1 MVIAGETFRRTIL
14 LIAAVVS
21 LLAALPAAAA
31 EGQPSSSAAGATQAA
46 TSPDDPVLLLWP
58 QPREVQRGAD
68 SLVRLPIRIVAPAEL
83 EAPAALLQREVGNL
97 FGPAAAG
104 GAGGTMIRLALAPEA
119 LTRPEEYT
127 VEPYVGGVMLRS
139 HDAQGSFW
147 AVHTLATLLGQ
158 ARPAADGYTVAIPA
172 IRDWP
177 DTQFRAVM
185 FQGAWVPTL
194 EDYRRTL
201 ELMARMHITYFALE
215 FGPQVVL
222 DFDPSIA
229 EGGRFSKADAR
240 AVIDYGRSLGLKP
253 IAYLNMLGHLDRAYK
268 KDPYTQHGGIDIRTD
283 ETYEKFVYPILQE
296 TLDIYGPVEYF
307 HCGMDEAWELFTWL
321 SEQGD
326 DVTSLIARH
335 IERVDD
341 FLKARGVKL
350 VIWHDML
357 IARSLSDEIGGPA
370 GPANGGPPQNTAAAL
385 GRIPKDVILDYWFY
399 DPLPAYPAL
408 DYLQAQGFEV
418 WASPWETPF
427 SFVRYAQARNAPTLG
442 TMWSDPPWCFGDPQS
457 SPVIAFY
464 AQAAWN
470 ASAAGPDVAPEAD
483 MKQAAQHA
491 TSGALWRRRTVTMPG
506 EGAEGARLLSPSGP
520 RRASAADERFYGV
533 PLASGQ
539 PVPIE
544 PLPESSK
551 PLDLAAR
558 AARVRLLG
566 GVELALDGVNT
577 ERGRGQ
583 LILYAAPLEKTG
595 TNNYGTEV
603 LVGADGAVLEVA
615 RDESGDHAVPSG
627 GFVLSAHGGR
637 GKVRQLRAL
646 HPGDRVAVLDAQGR
660 WIGGGEPMALFA
672 ELPGGQVLA
681 VNGEDIAREAG
692 QVVLYHPGYGEG
704 HTQTNEFGV
713 EVVVRDG
720 KVAAVNDGAGDTA
733 IPQDGYVLSAQRGD
747 GSPQA
752 TALSALQPGDAIRLL
767 VEKSGTR
774 QYLDEALAERSKRLP
789 VGAWCPALYLAVT
802 SDRRSSPGALLGEW
816 LVRYDDGTTES
827 IPCRYGREALSPE
840 PEALPVG
847 LADPV
852 WLVDQTEKRFLVTE
866 WQNPHPEKVVS
877 ELVFAPGQA
886 VLEVGARVVAATA
899 AVE

>member
-1 MVIAGETFRRTIL
+1 MVIAGGKVGLTIL
-14 LIAAVVS
+14 LIAAAVVC

-31 EGQPSSSAAGATQAA
+31 EGQPSSSAAGAAQAA
-46 TSPDDPVLLLWP
+46 TSLDDPVSLLWP
-58 QPREVQRGAD
+58 RPREVSRGAD
-68 SLVRLPIRIVAPAEL
+68 SQIRLPIRIVAPAAL
-83 EAPAALLQREVGNL
+83 EAPAALLRREVEGL
-97 FGPAAAG
+97 FGPAAVG
-104 GAGGTMIRLALAPEA
+104 GGGGTLIRLALAPEA

-127 VEPYVGGVMLRS
+127 VEPSVGGVLLRS

-158 ARPAADGYTVAIPA
+158 ARPAAHGYTVAIPA

-177 DTQFRAVM
+177 DTQFRALM

-215 FGPQVVL
+215 FGPQAVL
-222 DFDPSIA
+222 DFDPTIA
-229 EGGRFSKADAR
+229 EGGRFSKAEAR
-240 AVIDYGRSLGLKP
+240 AVIEYGRSLGLKP
-253 IAYLNMLGHLDRAYK
+253 IAYLNMLGHLDRAYQK
-268 KDPYTQHGGIDIRTD
+268 EPYTQHGGIDIRSD
-283 ETYEKFVYPILQE
+283 ETYEKFVYPILRE
-296 TLDIYGPVEYF
+296 MLDVYGPVEYF
-307 HCGMDEAWELFTWL
+307 HCGMDEAWGLFTWL
-321 SEQGD
+321 SQQGD

-357 IARSLSDEIGGPA
+357 IARSLSEEIGGPA

-408 DYLQAQGFEV
+408 DYLRAQGFEV

-427 SFVRYAQARNAPTLG
+427 SFVRYAQTRKAPTLG
-442 TMWSDPPWCFGDPQS
+442 TMWTDPPECFGDPQS

-470 ASAAGPDVAPEAD
+470 ASAAGPEVAPEAEL
-483 MKQAAQHA
+483 KRAAQHA
-491 TSGALWRRRTVTMPG
+491 TSGALWRRRAVTMPG
-506 EGAEGARLLSPSGP
+506 AKALVLRPSGP
-520 RRASAADERFYGV
+520 RPASGADERFYGV

-539 PVPIE
+539 PVAIE

-551 PLDLAAR
+551 PLDLAAS
-558 AARVRLLG
+558 AARVRLPG
-566 GVELALDGVNT
+566 GIELALDGVNT

-583 LILYAAPLEKTG
+583 LILYAAPREKTG

-603 LVGADGAVLEVA
+603 LVGADGAVLEVIGGG
-615 RDESGDHAVPSG
+615 SGDHAVPPGS
-627 GFVLSAHGGR
+627 FVLSAHGGR
-637 GKVRQLRAL
+637 GKSGQLRAL
-646 HPGDRVAVLDAQGR
+646 HPGDRVAVLDAQGG
-660 WIGGGEPMALFA
+660 WIGGSEPMALFA
-672 ELPGGQVLA
+672 ELPGGRVLA
-681 VNGEDIAREAG
+681 INGENIAREAG
-692 QVVLYHPGYGEG
+692 QVVLYRPGYGEG
-704 HTQTNEFGV
+704 HTQTNASGV

-720 KVAAVNDGAGDTA
+720 KAAAVSDGAGDTA
-733 IPQDGYVLSAQRGD
+733 IPEDGYVLSAQRGD
-747 GSPQA
+747 SGPQA
-752 TALSALQPGDAIRLL
+752 TVLSGLQPGDAIRLL
-767 VEKSGTR
+767 VEKSGKR
-774 QYLDEALAERSKRLP
+774 QYLDEALAERSKRFP
-789 VGAWCPALYLAVT
+789 VGARCAALYLAV
-802 SDRRSSPGALLGEW
+802 SSGRRSSPGATLGEW
-816 LVRYDDGTTES
+816 LVRYADGTTGS

-852 WLVDQTEKRFLVTE
+852 WLVDQTGKRFLVEE
-866 WQNPHPEKVVS
+866 WQNPHPEKMVS

-899 AVE
+899 AVQ